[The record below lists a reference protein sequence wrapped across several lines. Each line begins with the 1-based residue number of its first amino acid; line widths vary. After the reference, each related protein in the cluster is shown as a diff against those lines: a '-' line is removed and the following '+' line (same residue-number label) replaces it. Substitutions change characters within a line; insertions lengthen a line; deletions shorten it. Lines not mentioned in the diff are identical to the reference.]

1 MALPDQLA
9 DLERKVSVRFS
20 AALAEIR
27 QEMRR
32 AVEAQA
38 QRASS
43 ARRRPGQGHP
53 GRGGPAPPGLR
64 IWTRPARGRTT
75 DSSSRRTCWK

>member
-20 AALAEIR
+20 AALADLR

-32 AVEAQA
+32 TVEAQA

-43 ARRRPGQGHP
+43 GRILRPLFDWPHDLRHIRRLVP
-53 GRGGPAPPGLR
+53 GRPS
-64 IWTRPARGRTT
+64 THQSHYRG
-75 DSSSRRTCWK
+75 SFP

>member
-1 MALPDQLA
+1 MALSDQLA
-9 DLERKVSVRFS
+9 DLERKVSARWS

-27 QEMRR
+27 EETRR

-43 ARRRPGQGHP
+43 ALLQDLDAIRPKG
-53 GRGGPAPPGLR
+53 
-64 IWTRPARGRTT
+64 
-75 DSSSRRTCWK
+75 